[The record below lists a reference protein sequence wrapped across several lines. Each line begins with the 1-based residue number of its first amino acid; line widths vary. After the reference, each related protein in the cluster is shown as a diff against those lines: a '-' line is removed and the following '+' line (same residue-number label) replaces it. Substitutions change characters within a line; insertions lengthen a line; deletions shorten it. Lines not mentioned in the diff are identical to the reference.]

1 MMIAKISMN
10 DIWNKVY
17 SEDSA
22 FFGEEPSKFAKKCCE
37 YFIQYNIKKILD
49 LGCGQG
55 RDTIFFALNNLDVYA
70 VDSSIVAIE
79 NIQKEI

>member
-1 MMIAKISMN
+1 MN

-22 FFGEEPSKFAKKCCE
+22 FFGEEPSEFAKRCYE
-37 YFIQYNIKKILD
+37 YFIQNNVKRILD

-55 RDTIFFALNNLDVYA
+55 RYTNILVFF
-70 VDSSIVAIE
+70 I
-79 NIQKEI
+79 